1 MYSCRSRYFRIRT
14 VETRFLFDSFS
25 LACGLDSIELELDFV
40 FTSSS
45 DSKQLDMDKD
55 IWWARGHSTRPGWT
69 YLGLKVE
76 VMGLMGWIF
85 RGKSRCGETE
95 GLYSLEYSALLKFH
109 HFLQSVRIVDAGSM
123 RESEDLEH
131 VRPGYCCAFK
141 AYFESCRMIF
151 PVPRLLLEVLAHLR
165 MAFPQMHPNFVR
177 HVITC
182 AVRAREKNII
192 LDARDVKKLF
202 SVKHNTRFQ
211 GSFYTSP
218 RTNRHVLT
226 NTPITILVG
235 ATSHSFSNS
244 IELPLGSSISTNIQ
258 KNGPLGLV
266 SFPTTFVL
274 LVLESDSVTKFC
286 GLITFGLLQFASQ
299 CRITRRS
306 NIWWLD
312 SGERRQIGICSRR
325 NGFVKS
331 SRLIVPPRDNGDV
344 GVPQIA
350 VGSSFRDG
358 ITERSPHV
366 ATEGNTHV
374 TPPRR
379 NILVSSSSE
388 QSERSSKRARD
399 GNRTPIQT
407 NDRSSLN
414 KRSEPEVSSSSR
426 LAFDRLKSVP
436 DFDNF
441 ETSMSRQCKPTALE
455 AHKTSLVSSSNWGKT
470 SLGGREGSSRSSS

>member
-1 MYSCRSRYFRIRT
+1 MSDPKIATSSAYLVHVQLPIPLFPDLNGRKRDSRLTRSN
-14 VETRFLFDSFS
+14 S
-25 LACGLDSIELELDFV
+25 ACGLDSVELELDFV

-45 DSKQLDMDKD
+45 DSKQLDFGQGYLVGS
-55 IWWARGHSTRPGWT
+55 RSFTGPEWT
-69 YLGLKVE
+69 YLDLKGYNIPDEIELV
-76 VMGLMGWIF
+76 V
-85 RGKSRCGETE
+85 ST
-95 GLYSLEYSALLKFH
+95 
-109 HFLQSVRIVDAGSM
+109 
-123 RESEDLEH
+123 ESEDLEH